1 MMRKNRGAELRN
13 THSRTTQADALVIFG
28 VTGDLA
34 HKMIFPALY
43 AMVKRGVL
51 NVPVVGV
58 ASSKWSLAQLRKQVR
73 DSIKQVG
80 KIDDR
85 NALAHLLS
93 LLRYVNGD
101 YNNPGTFTALK
112 QTLGDARRP
121 AHYLAIPP
129 ALFATVIKGLGD
141 AGLADQ
147 ARVIVEKP
155 FGRDLASARELN
167 RIALSVFPED
177 SIFRIDHFLGKEAI
191 MNILYFRFAN
201 SFLEPIWNRNCVASV
216 QITLAEDFGVKE
228 RGRFYE
234 SAGCLR
240 DVIQNHLFQV
250 VALLAMEPP
259 AYQGYAAV
267 HSEKAKV
274 FQAMR
279 PVQPDD
285 VVRGQYTGYRKEPGV
300 AKDSEVETYCALRLY
315 IDSWRWEGVPWYLRS
330 GKCMA
335 ATAAEV
341 LVELKPPPQKLFDD
355 SAPTDGPAN
364 YLRFRL
370 SPNTAVALAARVKR
384 AGKEFVGDQRELY
397 LLDEQLGE
405 QSPYERLLSDA
416 MAGNGGLFTRE
427 DAVEAAWVVV
437 DPILGNPSPTYPY
450 KPGSWGPKQA
460 DALIAADGSWH
471 NPKLVKE
478 KNECNTTTTRS
489 WSKSLAGQH
498 HTQAVDQRH
507 TGPLY
512 Q

>member
-1 MMRKNRGAELRN
+1 MSSG
-13 THSRTTQADALVIFG
+13 HSRSTSADALVIFG

-43 AMVKRGVL
+43 AMTKRGEL
-51 NVPVVGV
+51 NMPVVGV

-73 DSIKQVG
+73 DSIKQTG
-80 KIDDR
+80 KIDDKD
-85 NALAHLLS
+85 ALDHLLS
-93 LLRYVNGD
+93 MLQYVSGNYKD
-101 YNNPGTFTALK
+101 PATFKALK
-112 QTLGDARRP
+112 LAMGKVKRP

-129 ALFATVIKGLGD
+129 ALFATVIKGLGA

-155 FGRDLASARELN
+155 FGRDLASARALN
-167 RIALSVFPED
+167 KIALSVFAED
-177 SIFRIDHFLGKEAI
+177 SIFRIDHYLGKEAI

-216 QITLAEDFGVKE
+216 QVTLAEDFGVKD
-228 RGRFYE
+228 RGAFYE

-240 DVIQNHLFQV
+240 DVIQNHLFQI

-259 AYQGYAAV
+259 AYQGYGAV

-300 AKDSEVETYCALRLY
+300 AKDSDVETFCAMRLF

-330 GKCMA
+330 GKCLP

-341 LVELKPPPQKLFDD
+341 LVELKPPPQRLFDD
-355 SAPTDGPAN
+355 SAPVNGPAN

-397 LLDEQLGE
+397 LLDEQSGIE
-405 QSPYERLLSDA
+405 SPYERLLSDA
-416 MAGNGGLFTRE
+416 IAGNGALFTRE

-437 DPILGNPSPTYPY
+437 DPVLDTHHQAYPY

-460 DALIAADGSWH
+460 DALIAEHGSWH
-471 NPKLVKE
+471 NPILVKE
-478 KNECNTTTTRS
+478 K
-489 WSKSLAGQH
+489 K
-498 HTQAVDQRH
+498 
-507 TGPLY
+507 
-512 Q
+512 